1 MSCWNPPTDCRPCPV
16 EIPVDAAMSKVFEVI
31 EESPVYR
38 GFFNLSQFRLRHT
51 LFGGGWS
58 RPLVRELFHRGRC
71 VAVIPYDPATDRV
84 VLIEQFRIGALSDKA
99 VPWLVEIVA
108 GAIEPGESPEA
119 VARRES
125 MEEAGCLLGELIQI
139 GEFYT
144 TPGGCSEKVSVFCG
158 LVEGDVKDGVY
169 GLVEEDEDIRVLV
182 ISLDEA
188 LAWLDRG
195 IIDSAIPALALQW
208 LALNRESL
216 RTGQA

>member
-1 MSCWNPPTDCRPCPV
+1 
-16 EIPVDAAMSKVFEVI
+16 MSKAYEVM

-38 GFFNLSQFRLRHT
+38 GFFNLSQYRLRHT

-58 RPLVRELFHRGRC
+58 DPLIRELFHRGRC
-71 VAVIPYDPATDRV
+71 VAVIPYDPVTDQV
-84 VLIEQFRIGALSDKA
+84 LLIEQFRIGAVGDKP

-108 GAIEPGESPEA
+108 GAVESGEAPEE
-119 VARRES
+119 VARREA
-125 MEEAGCLLGELIQI
+125 MEEAGCVLDELIVI

-158 LVEGDVKDGVY
+158 LVQRELREGIF

-182 ISLDEA
+182 VALDEA
-188 LAWLDRG
+188 LAWLQSG

-208 LALNRESL
+208 LALNRERL
-216 RTGQA
+216 QALSDSVD

>member
-1 MSCWNPPTDCRPCPV
+1 
-16 EIPVDAAMSKVFEVI
+16 MSKGFEVI
-31 EESPVYR
+31 EESPIYR

-51 LFGGGWS
+51 LYGGGWS
-58 RPLVRELFHRGRC
+58 APLSRELFHRGRC
-71 VAVIPYDPATDRV
+71 VAVIPYDPVTDRV
-84 VLIEQFRIGALSDKA
+84 VLIEQFRIGALGDKP

-108 GAIEPGESPEA
+108 GAIETGESPEA

-125 MEEAGCLLGELIQI
+125 MEEAGCQLGQLIPI

-158 LVEGDVKDGVY
+158 LVEGEVKEGVY

-188 LAWLDRG
+188 LAWLNRG
-195 IIDSAIPALALQW
+195 LIDSAIPALALQW
-208 LALNRESL
+208 LALNRNSL
-216 RTGQA
+216 RARQA

>member
-1 MSCWNPPTDCRPCPV
+1 
-16 EIPVDAAMSKVFEVI
+16 MSKDFEVI
-31 EESPVYR
+31 DESPIFQ
-38 GFFNLSQFRLRHT
+38 GFFNLSQFRLRHA
-51 LFGGGWS
+51 LYGGGWS
-58 RPLVRELFHRGRC
+58 KPLVRELFHRGRC

>member
-1 MSCWNPPTDCRPCPV
+1 
-16 EIPVDAAMSKVFEVI
+16 MSKAYEVM

-38 GFFNLSQFRLRHT
+38 GFFNLSQYRLRHT

-58 RPLVRELFHRGRC
+58 DPLIRELFHRGRC
-71 VAVIPYDPATDRV
+71 VAVIPYDPVTDQV
-84 VLIEQFRIGALSDKA
+84 LLIEQFRIGAVGDKP

-108 GAIEPGESPEA
+108 GAVESGEAPEE
-119 VARRES
+119 VARREA
-125 MEEAGCLLGELIQI
+125 MEEAGCVLEELIVI

-158 LVEGDVKDGVY
+158 LVQGELREGIF

-182 ISLDEA
+182 VALDEA
-188 LAWLDRG
+188 LAWLKSG

-208 LALNRESL
+208 LALNRERL
-216 RTGQA
+216 QALSDSVD

>member
-1 MSCWNPPTDCRPCPV
+1 
-16 EIPVDAAMSKVFEVI
+16 MSKGFEVI
-31 EESPVYR
+31 EESPIYR

-51 LFGGGWS
+51 LYGGGWS

-108 GAIEPGESPEA
+108 GAIEPGESPEV

-125 MEEAGCLLGELIQI
+125 LEEAGCLLGELIPI

-158 LVEGDVKDGVY
+158 LVEGDVKNGVY

>member
-1 MSCWNPPTDCRPCPV
+1 
-16 EIPVDAAMSKVFEVI
+16 MSKAYEVM

-38 GFFNLSQFRLRHT
+38 GFFNLSQYRLRHT

-58 RPLVRELFHRGRC
+58 DPLIRELFHRGRC
-71 VAVIPYDPATDRV
+71 VAVIPYDPVTDQV
-84 VLIEQFRIGALSDKA
+84 LLIEQFRIGAVGDKP

-108 GAIEPGESPEA
+108 GAVESGEAPEE
-119 VARRES
+119 VARREA
-125 MEEAGCLLGELIQI
+125 MEEAGCVLDELIVI

-158 LVEGDVKDGVY
+158 LVQGELREGIF

-182 ISLDEA
+182 VALDEA
-188 LAWLDRG
+188 LAWLQSG

-208 LALNRESL
+208 LALNRERL
-216 RTGQA
+216 QALSDSVD

>member
-1 MSCWNPPTDCRPCPV
+1 
-16 EIPVDAAMSKVFEVI
+16 MSKAYEVM

-38 GFFNLSQFRLRHT
+38 GFFNLSQYRLRHT

-58 RPLVRELFHRGRC
+58 DPLIRELFHRGRC
-71 VAVIPYDPATDRV
+71 VAVIPYDPVTDQV
-84 VLIEQFRIGALSDKA
+84 LLIEQFRIGAVGDKP

-108 GAIEPGESPEA
+108 GAVESGEAPEE
-119 VARRES
+119 VARREA
-125 MEEAGCLLGELIQI
+125 MEEAGCVLEELIVI

-158 LVEGDVKDGVY
+158 LVQGELREGIF

-182 ISLDEA
+182 VALDEA
-188 LAWLDRG
+188 LAWLQSG

-208 LALNRESL
+208 LALNRGRL
-216 RTGQA
+216 QALSDSVD

>member
-1 MSCWNPPTDCRPCPV
+1 MSCWNPLTDCRPCPV

-216 RTGQA
+216 RTGQT

>member
-1 MSCWNPPTDCRPCPV
+1 V
-16 EIPVDAAMSKVFEVI
+16 VDAAMSKVFEVI
-31 EESPVYR
+31 EESPIYR
-38 GFFNLSQFRLRHT
+38 GFFSLSQFRLRHT
-51 LFGGGWS
+51 LYGGGWS

-216 RTGQA
+216 RTGRA

>member
-1 MSCWNPPTDCRPCPV
+1 
-16 EIPVDAAMSKVFEVI
+16 MSKAYEVM

-38 GFFNLSQFRLRHT
+38 GFFNLSQYRLRHT

-58 RPLVRELFHRGRC
+58 DPLIRELFHRGRC
-71 VAVIPYDPATDRV
+71 VAVIPYDPVTDQV
-84 VLIEQFRIGALSDKA
+84 LLIEQFRIGAVGDKP

-108 GAIEPGESPEA
+108 GAVESGEAPEE
-119 VARRES
+119 VARREA
-125 MEEAGCLLGELIQI
+125 MEEAGCVLEELIVI

-158 LVEGDVKDGVY
+158 LVQGELREGIF

-182 ISLDEA
+182 VALDEA
-188 LAWLDRG
+188 LAWLQSG

-208 LALNRESL
+208 LALNRERL
-216 RTGQA
+216 QALSDSVD

>member
-1 MSCWNPPTDCRPCPV
+1 
-16 EIPVDAAMSKVFEVI
+16 MSKAYEVM

-38 GFFNLSQFRLRHT
+38 GFFNLSQYRLRHT

-58 RPLVRELFHRGRC
+58 DPLIRELFHRGRC
-71 VAVIPYDPATDRV
+71 VAVIPYDPVTDQV
-84 VLIEQFRIGALSDKA
+84 LLIEQFRIGAVGDKP

-108 GAIEPGESPEA
+108 GAVESGEAPEE
-119 VARRES
+119 VARREA
-125 MEEAGCLLGELIQI
+125 MEEAGCVLDELIVI

-158 LVEGDVKDGVY
+158 LVQGELREGIF

-182 ISLDEA
+182 VALDEA
-188 LAWLDRG
+188 LAWLKSG

-208 LALNRESL
+208 LALNRERL
-216 RTGQA
+216 QALSDSVD